1 MLFYQSNTHVHMQIH
16 APEIIKQLEKLRQDK
31 QLSQLKRAGIRY
43 QKALG
48 IRIPTLRAMAKELGI
63 QHTLALE
70 LWENDY
76 HEAKLLATM
85 LADPGK
91 VTKTMMESWVEDFY
105 SWDIC
110 DQAIQN
116 VFEKVP
122 MAWDKACEWSFRKP
136 EFEKRA
142 GFVLMA
148 RLAISDKKTDDK
160 KFEVFFPYLLEG
172 ATDERNFVKKAVNW
186 AIRQMGKRSM
196 YLNKQ
201 CMKLCGQIRKIDNK
215 SAQWIVKD
223 ALRELTDPKTV
234 ARIKR

>member
-1 MLFYQSNTHVHMQIH
+1 MHVYAQDL
-16 APEIIKQLEKLRQDK
+16 IKKLEKLQQDK
-31 QLSQLKRAGIRY
+31 QLSQLERAGIRY
-43 QKALG
+43 THALG
-48 IRIPTLRAMAKELGI
+48 IRIPTLRAMAKELGT
-63 QHTLALE
+63 QHNVAVQ
-70 LWENDY
+70 LWESEY
-76 HEAKLLATM
+76 HEAKLLATL
-85 LADPGK
+85 LADPEK
-91 VTKTMMESWVEDFY
+91 ITEAVMEHWVQTFY

-122 MAWDKACEWSFRKP
+122 MAWDKACEWSFRQR

-186 AIRQMGKRSM
+186 AIRQIGKRSM

-201 CMKLCGQIRKIDNK
+201 CMKLCGQIRKLDNK
-215 SAQWIVKD
+215 AAQWIVKD